1 MRPDQYFSFLYHGNS
16 IPFQN
21 HPEKDEKVIADL
33 NASLS
38 ALAAEARFF
47 LKLGIGK
54 PAVMQ
59 AARAANRNGTT
70 IERELIASNVMQ
82 AEAFYEAFAETLGLT
97 FLKTIDPAQ
106 LQQPRHLDSQL
117 AFGPVVRV
125 NRPDAP
131 PLLVIAPE
139 ACREDSLRAAIL
151 ETKDLRYILAVASPK
166 TIRRAIWD
174 AGSER
179 RLIEATGQIFDTTPQ
194 FSARIVFSGFQGF
207 ATGALIAALP
217 FLFVLFPSQTLLT
230 IHITLSI
237 LYLLAVLQR
246 GLALHT
252 VKDLAPVE
260 TRDLQQTAS
269 ANNLPV
275 YTVLVALYREEK
287 MIPQLVGA
295 LERIDWPKS
304 LLDIKL
310 ICEADDAD
318 TLAAAQQYATGA
330 HFEIVAVPPANPRT
344 KPKAL
349 SYALRAARGEYLVIY
364 DAEDRPHPGQLH
376 EAYGRFRDGPDD
388 LACLQAPL
396 NISNAGASW
405 ISAIFALEYAA
416 LFRILLPLL
425 ASFRLPMPLGGT
437 SNHFRTAI
445 LKASGGWDPF
455 NVTEDADL
463 GFRLHRLG
471 YHCGVLRLPTL
482 EDAPS
487 KWRVWHAQRSRW
499 FKGWLQ
505 TLMVHFRKPVTLSA
519 EIGAVG
525 LLALF
530 LTSGGMLFSA
540 IAHPLILIF
549 VVQAGWLI
557 AKYGYESP
565 DPWQMGLFVIDL
577 TNIIGSYALFSLLG
591 RKAMSK
597 VERKQLGKPWLKVP
611 LYWLMLSLAAW
622 QAAFEIRKSPF
633 LWRKTPHEPSTAH

>member
-106 LQQPRHLDSQL
+106 LQQPRYLDSQL

-151 ETKDLRYILAVASPK
+151 EAKDLRYILAVASPK

-179 RLIEATGQIFDTTPQ
+179 RLIEATGQIFDTAPQ

-557 AKYGYESP
+557 AKYGYEAP

-597 VERKQLGKPWLKVP
+597 AERQQLGKPWLKVP

-622 QAAFEIRKSPF
+622 QAAFEIRKNPF